1 MRYRRQR
8 QAGLLGSRR
17 FGLGS
22 AAFFEPLADVAF
34 LRALDRRQLARIEL
48 RIAGRLSRV
57 SESRAI
63 KSE

>member
-1 MRYRRQR
+1 
-8 QAGLLGSRR
+8 
-17 FGLGS
+17 
-22 AAFFEPLADVAF
+22 